1 MKEEWKNLKTCFI
14 IANLT
19 ESMWSFGDISFV
31 ECSTYTWSVII
42 KLLHNG
48 LLLLLYETHSKISTH
63 TRNLEQCKK
72 IRVFSIFH
80 HYMSSIFGFMFH
92 HCKVLTKYRILNL
105 TMTLRLTGEVEK
117 GLIPEIFSINVKEKI
132 SNVSEDSLRHTF
144 TIY

>member
-1 MKEEWKNLKTCFI
+1 
-14 IANLT
+14 
-19 ESMWSFGDISFV
+19 
-31 ECSTYTWSVII
+31 
-42 KLLHNG
+42 
-48 LLLLLYETHSKISTH
+48 
-63 TRNLEQCKK
+63 
-72 IRVFSIFH
+72 
-80 HYMSSIFGFMFH
+80 MFH